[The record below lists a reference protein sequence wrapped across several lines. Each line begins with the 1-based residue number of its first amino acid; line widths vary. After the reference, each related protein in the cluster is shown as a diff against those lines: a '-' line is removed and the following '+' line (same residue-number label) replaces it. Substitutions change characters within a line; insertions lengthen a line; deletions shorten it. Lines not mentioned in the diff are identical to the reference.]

1 LKVIRSY
8 GVLQKYSRDPSRL
21 VARRSFFLIGKDGI
35 VRGKWIV
42 PDGVLFSSEEILAV
56 VRNLDGKQ

>member
-1 LKVIRSY
+1 M
-8 GVLQKYSRDPSRL
+8 
-21 VARRSFFLIGKDGI
+21 ARRSFFLIGKDGI
-35 VRGKWIV
+35 MRGKWIV